1 MDIIHQGEC
10 GQNAKWSLTSENTLI
25 ISGEGKM
32 KDYEIRSSYY
42 DGGRG
47 PFMNV
52 INDDYLVPWR
62 DYSND
67 IKQIVIEDGITYI
80 GTFAF
85 CNFQSLES
93 VILPH
98 SLSEIGICSFA
109 VCPNLNDIYL
119 NPEVKIAEWAF
130 FGSPLIVTEIDDTSF
145 DVNQLSPERL
155 KKLKVQLSP
164 KIEAFLNRIKNPSS
178 LQNSDSH
185 SPTKEEY
192 IISISHFGIKGHRIE
207 IESDGIHVDEI
218 DSPIPNDTTRKQIK
232 ESWKGHFFFGEAE
245 DYFQDLYL
253 DSYNKER
260 QLLNKEENNLAE
272 IDNYYLSFLIKK
284 AIKRY
289 QYAQNTIKLLN
300 EVTEENI
307 TDYKESQKKDL
318 SLIELGIIEPQKSSI
333 AFRLGRLSHYLE
345 NVLDSKKTLSVLG
358 FDNVEQVSS
367 WLSSGI
373 DSVDGDILCSD
384 KITLNNLV
392 KAYLDCQKKILYE
405 NDRTKI
411 AMWYLISNCKLTNH
425 NYHSVDESY
434 IGELRIKHQW
444 LVNNLSFD
452 ILYRMM
458 YPPEYGCEIDSWF
471 DNVEVYL
478 RKDVIDDYPLSS
490 LYVEDELLRGAN
502 IYIHELLKRDG
513 LKPYLYHEI
522 YHDNKKNEILK
533 YIGLSGENE
542 EGVNSNAEYNPD
554 VTAIDNSTCHG
565 SAKLESDDK
574 KTRYS
579 ELRKLPYYEQV
590 KAFFSN
596 IDIYDKKG
604 LDENRKGQENQKAS
618 VYILRFWED
627 IYYIAQK
634 VEHKADLVGFMYIL
648 YESNCFNWSKM
659 ISILL
664 DKMYDFYGN
673 SDNTSIDSASD
684 AKKQM
689 KELERIF
696 EDKEKP
702 QWNEIRNYIQTMFNM
717 MFMCD
722 LKFEEI
728 NDNFKS
734 HGIKYASSQFSKNNN
749 MLDFADTFGYDLN
762 TKELEKIKES
772 RKKMNEK
779 RKGERKYV
787 SPHKRTT
794 SYDENELSSENTQS
808 CYD

>member
-10 GQNAKWSLTSENTLI
+10 GQNAKWSLTLENTLI

-109 VCPNLNDIYL
+109 VCSKLNDINL

-130 FGSPLIVTEIDDTSF
+130 FGSKFIVTENDDTSF
-145 DVNQLSPERL
+145 EIPPETL
-155 KKLKVQLSP
+155 KKLKERLDPIMEDFFNS
-164 KIEAFLNRIKNPSS
+164 IKKPSS
-178 LQNSDSH
+178 HKKSDS
-185 SPTKEEY
+185 PLTEEKY
-192 IISISHFGIKGHRIE
+192 DICISHFGIKGFSTE
-207 IESDGIHVDEI
+207 VESDGFPVTYI
-218 DSPIPNDTTRKQIK
+218 DSPTPNDTTIKRIK
-232 ESWKGHFFFGEAE
+232 ESWKGHFFYGVAE
-245 DYFQDLYL
+245 DYFQGLYL
-253 DSYNKER
+253 NSYNKER

-272 IDNYYLSFLIKK
+272 IDNYYLSLLIRN
-284 AIKRY
+284 AIIRY
-289 QYAQNTIKLLN
+289 QYAKNTIKLLN

-307 TDYKESQKKDL
+307 TDYAESQKKEL
-318 SLIELGIIEPQKSSI
+318 SQVDLGIVEPPKSSI
-333 AFRLGRLSHYLE
+333 AFRLGRLYHYLE
-345 NVLDSKKTLSVLG
+345 NVLDSKKALSALG
-358 FDNVEQVSS
+358 FNNVDQVSN

-425 NYHSVDESY
+425 DYHSVDESY

-458 YPPEYGCEIDSWF
+458 YPPEYGCEVDGWF

-502 IYIHELLKRDG
+502 IYIKELLERDG
-513 LKPYLYHEI
+513 FGPYLRHEI
-522 YHDNKKNEILK
+522 YNDNKKNEILK
-533 YIGLSGENE
+533 YIGLSGEDE
-542 EGVNSNAEYNPD
+542 EGVQMVKGVDE
-554 VTAIDNSTCHG
+554 G
-565 SAKLESDDK
+565 SKKADDTEIHNFKLKEPLSP
-574 KTRYS
+574 S
-579 ELRKLPYYEQV
+579 ELEMLYT
-590 KAFFSN
+590 S
-596 IDIYDKKG
+596 
-604 LDENRKGQENQKAS
+604 
-618 VYILRFWED
+618 
-627 IYYIAQK
+627 
-634 VEHKADLVGFMYIL
+634 LV
-648 YESNCFNWSKM
+648 
-659 ISILL
+659 
-664 DKMYDFYGN
+664 
-673 SDNTSIDSASD
+673 
-684 AKKQM
+684 
-689 KELERIF
+689 
-696 EDKEKP
+696 KEK
-702 QWNEIRNYIQTMFNM
+702 FV
-717 MFMCD
+717 
-722 LKFEEI
+722 
-728 NDNFKS
+728 
-734 HGIKYASSQFSKNNN
+734 SQK
-749 MLDFADTFGYDLN
+749 
-762 TKELEKIKES
+762 S
-772 RKKMNEK
+772 RKEDLSHVLGGPRPEGFKPIKWIMLNKNKTISKISVLAFLRCLEVDWGDFELQKLNYCFDVGKEFDDNNLKKSRSCCKGIDACYKEMNKLYNVMSMVFGENSK
-779 RKGERKYV
+779 RYKDIKKIPLRQN
-787 SPHKRTT
+787 
-794 SYDENELSSENTQS
+794 DL
-808 CYD
+808 

>member
-1 MDIIHQGEC
+1 MDIIQQGEC
-10 GQNAKWSLTSENTLI
+10 GQDAKWSLTSENTLI
-25 ISGEGKM
+25 ISGEGRM

-42 DGGRG
+42 DGGRE

-67 IKQIVIEDGITYI
+67 ITQIIIEEGITYI
-80 GTFAF
+80 GSFAF

-109 VCPNLNDIYL
+109 VCPNLYDVKL
-119 NPEVKIAEWAF
+119 NPQVIIAEWAF
-130 FGSPLIVTEIDDTSF
+130 FGSPFVVTENEDTSF
-145 DVNQLSPERL
+145 EISPERL
-155 KKLKVQLSP
+155 EKLKERLDP
-164 KIEAFLNRIKNPSS
+164 KMEDFFNSIKKSS
-178 LQNSDSH
+178 SHQNSDS
-185 SPTKEEY
+185 PLIEEKY
-192 IISISHFGIKGHRIE
+192 DICISHFGIMGHRTE
-207 IESDGIHVDEI
+207 VDLDGFPVNYIESL
-218 DSPIPNDTTRKQIK
+218 IPNDITRKQIR
-232 ESWKGHFFFGEAE
+232 ESWKGHFFYGVAE
-245 DYFQDLYL
+245 DYFQGLYL
-253 DSYNKER
+253 NSYNKER

-272 IDNYYLSFLIKK
+272 IDNYYLSLLIRN
-284 AIKRY
+284 AIIRY

-307 TDYKESQKKDL
+307 TDYAESRKMEISQ
-318 SLIELGIIEPQKSSI
+318 IELGIKEPPKSSI
-333 AFRLGRLSHYLE
+333 AFRLGRLYEYLG
-345 NVLDSKKTLSVLG
+345 NVLDSKITLSALG
-358 FDNVEQVSS
+358 FDNVEQVSN

-425 NYHSVDESY
+425 DYHSVDESY

-458 YPPEYGCEIDSWF
+458 YPPEYGCEVDGWF

-513 LKPYLYHEI
+513 FGFYLHHEI
-522 YHDNKKNEILK
+522 YNDNKKNEILK
-533 YIGLSGENE
+533 YIGLSGGEDE

-618 VYILRFWED
+618 VYIRRFWED

-734 HGIKYASSQFSKNNN
+734 HGIKYASSQFSKNND
-749 MLDFADTFGYDLN
+749 MLDFADTFDYDLN

-808 CYD
+808 C